1 MVYPPFGGLKEYLHT
16 FAKLDG
22 SNLRFEWSKKKGWY
36 KVGTRH
42 RLVDE
47 SDSIFGKAPL
57 IFQETLADQCE
68 KICRDNRW
76 QRAVIFCEY
85 YGPQSFAGLHEIG
98 GTMTLTVIDVA
109 PYKKGILPPTDFLK
123 LFGELGPHYLGYLK
137 WNFNFINRVHQG
149 LEPEASF
156 EGVVGKAKGKGNTLL
171 LYKTKTQAW
180 KDEVK
185 KRYSKKE
192 AEKII
197 HS

>member
-1 MVYPPFGGLKEYLHT
+1 MVYPPKGGLGECLHT

-36 KVGTRH
+36 KAGTRH
-42 RLVDE
+42 RLVDD
-47 SDSIFGKAPL
+47 SDPIFGKAPL

-85 YGPQSFAGLHEIG
+85 YGPQSFAGLHVEG
-98 GTMTLTVIDVA
+98 DSMTLTVIDVA
-109 PYKKGILPPTDFLK
+109 PFKKGILPPTDFLK

-149 LEPEASF
+149 LESEASF

-185 KRYSKKE
+185 KRFSENE
-192 AEKII
+192 AAKLLK
-197 HS
+197 S